1 MHYWHRVPLN
11 APQLPVVQLQKLN
24 DFCSL
29 VSQRCYTKVCWDA
42 RCSEKCVFFQE
53 FLVFCD
59 LFFASTVLYTT
70 LIALI
75 WLLRKSPTA
84 IWRRG
89 MGCRGLWK
97 NTICRWRLSFWGFI
111 YIQWHLLLSK
121 NSQNIY
127 SLFREFWK
135 LLINS
140 KFCL

>member
-97 NTICRWRLSFWGFI
+97 NTIFPEHPVS
-111 YIQWHLLLSK
+111 HH
-121 NSQNIY
+121 NMPV
-127 SLFREFWK
+127 EA
-135 LLINS
+135 LILRFHIHS
-140 KFCL
+140 VTFVTF